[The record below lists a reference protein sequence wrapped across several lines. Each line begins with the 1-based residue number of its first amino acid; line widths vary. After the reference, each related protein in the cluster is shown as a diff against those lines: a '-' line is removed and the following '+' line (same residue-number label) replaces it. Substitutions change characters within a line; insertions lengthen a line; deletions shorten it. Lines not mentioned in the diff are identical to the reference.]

1 MGNVG
6 SDESVS
12 ETESMDVDDSQ
23 IVDKPCSSKAM
34 DVDDS
39 QIPCSSKAMDLDDS
53 QIIDKPSSSSK
64 AERNSE
70 TAKFE
75 LPESLNNVL
84 KKAESISHC
93 LAAGDID
100 TPGSL

>member
-1 MGNVG
+1 MEDAGSG

-12 ETESMDVDDSQ
+12 KTESMDVDE
-23 IVDKPCSSKAM
+23 
-34 DVDDS
+34 
-39 QIPCSSKAMDLDDS
+39 
-53 QIIDKPSSSSK
+53 IIDKPSSSSK

>member
-1 MGNVG
+1 MGNAG

-12 ETESMDVDDSQ
+12 ETEAMDVDDSQ

-53 QIIDKPSSSSK
+53 QIID
-64 AERNSE
+64 
-70 TAKFE
+70 
-75 LPESLNNVL
+75 
-84 KKAESISHC
+84 
-93 LAAGDID
+93 
-100 TPGSL
+100 

>member
-1 MGNVG
+1 MEDAGSG

-12 ETESMDVDDSQ
+12 KTESMDVDDSQ
-23 IVDKPCSSKAM
+23 T
-34 DVDDS
+34 
-39 QIPCSSKAMDLDDS
+39 
-53 QIIDKPSSSSK
+53 IDKPSSLSK